1 MARTKKFTEIEAKE
15 RRKVQTREAVRRTRK
30 KKSEITVLSQG
41 PITLVEEDF
50 LSGTKTV
57 ASLNTVVTDKVLE
70 DWETPKIS
78 DYVSTRVFDGVKPI
92 DDARLEKLKK
102 SARRALAKGVKDCVE
117 AVLADPRGTLKI
129 DDSIPDAVPADAM
142 TKEQWERAVKAGL
155 IPSEGAEA
163 LRDDPVKEEW
173 ET

>member
-30 KKSEITVLSQG
+30 KKSEITIISQG
-41 PITLVEEDF
+41 PITLVEENF
-50 LSGTKTV
+50 LPEQPVEEWEIGYKTRK
-57 ASLNTVVTDKVLE
+57 SRK
-70 DWETPKIS
+70 S
-78 DYVSTRVFDGVKPI
+78 RKP
-92 DDARLEKLKK
+92 
-102 SARRALAKGVKDCVE
+102 DCIE